1 MKKLF
6 TTLLA
11 VAAMSSSLMAESVSL
26 PYKSD
31 MFTDVSQMDEGW
43 TKANSGNRRALVWE
57 YDRDN
62 TGSALATP
70 GTKSAACHN
79 FDPDYEANCWMFSP
93 EVTLKAGGNYT
104 IGLWAKSK
112 GSDAENFKICYGSEA
127 SVAAMTSTILDCPDF
142 ENPDD
147 YVFKS
152 AKLVPTENMTVRF
165 GINCYSPANRN
176 VLSVTGFTV
185 SDENGNTDVTVH
197 PVQPSE
203 AAELPFTYDFT
214 SSADFAKNWTTGRGE
229 DSEVPGDWTVSEYSK
244 WVILDDYN
252 NKEKKENNW
261 LISQPLSFTEAGAY
275 ALKYTGLLNGKLEF
289 LIGTTAENLD
299 GYTSLGFK
307 EDASFSNDEEYTLP
321 FSVETPGE
329 YRIAV
334 RACADAHTSMGYRM
348 KSLNVRSD
356 KPVPALVSDL
366 TAMASPMD
374 ELEVNLTWTN
384 PAVDHLGNTLADITK
399 LELYRNGTMIKDDFS
414 NLTPNAFNA
423 WVDRPEAAGIYSYH
437 VVVYNANGCSDG
449 TPMEVS
455 AGFVGR
461 PTAELPY
468 SANSSEPADMTP
480 FTFVDGN
487 NDGTTW
493 KFIEGTSW
501 WYNETSVKLP
511 DGGTFD
517 DYLISPYLHLTPGY
531 YVFDYTVGCRFNSF
545 EAGYVTDRHNPAE
558 TFVKLNEFLNWE
570 EYSAPKGHTVFVVE
584 TEGDY
589 ALCIHAVGEVTNSS
603 YYTVDMSS
611 MSLEATQPL
620 PVGIKEVTASD
631 TPAAEG
637 FDVTL
642 AWTNPDVDN
651 AGKPLGEDAGLVITV
666 KRGEETIATL
676 SGAEFGPGMECSYT
690 DKGVAEGEYTYF
702 VQVGNANG
710 TSEDRP
716 VEVNLYVGPLLE
728 LPYSTEN
735 FSEWKTDED
744 AFYPW
749 TVNETTGFASWEA
762 MYGFSSYGIFSPY
775 LSLDP
780 DKQYE
785 VQATFTGNASQG
797 VAFISSAKIANE
809 AITKHHSFTIPEA
822 DKDHVFSAIVT
833 AADAAPEAL
842 ADETQDN
849 NEDARPQIAVPT
861 GKILLGFCNDGGGK
875 ITLKAFSIKEHVT
888 LGIDAVETEA
898 AEAPAEYYNL
908 QGIRVDN
915 PRSGIYILRQG
926 NKATKVIL

>member
-11 VAAMSSSLMAESVSL
+11 VAAVTSTAMAESVSL

-31 MFTDVSQMDEGW
+31 MYVDTGVMDEGW
-43 TKANSGNRRALVWE
+43 TNANAGNRRAEVWKF
-57 YDRDN
+57 DDTN
-62 TGSALATP
+62 TGDKLATP
-70 GTKSAACHN
+70 GTQSAAIKQY
-79 FDPDYEANCWMFSP
+79 DSDYDTNCWMFSP
-93 EVTLKAGGNYT
+93 AVTLKAGGKYT
-104 IGLWAKSK
+104 VGLWVKTKS
-112 GSDAENFKICYGSEA
+112 DPENLKLCYGESA
-127 SVAAMTSTILDCPDF
+127 SASAMTTEVFKLPNFTC
-142 ENPDD
+142 PDD
-147 YVFKS
+147 YAFQYGEIT
-152 AKLVPTENMTVRF
+152 PTENITVHF
-165 GINCYSPANRN
+165 GVNCYSTSAGFEI
-176 VLSVTGFTV
+176 SVTGFTI

-203 AAELPFTYDFT
+203 AAELPFSYDFT
-214 SSADFAKNWTTGRGE
+214 SSADFAKNWLTGRGE
-229 DSEVPGDWTVSEYSK
+229 DSEVPGDWKVNEYSK
-244 WVILDDYN
+244 WVVLDDYD
-252 NKEKKENNW
+252 NKGKKENNW

-275 ALKYTGLLNGKLEF
+275 ALKCKGLLYGKLEF
-289 LIGTTAENLD
+289 LIGTATENLD
-299 GYTSLGFK
+299 GYSSLGFK
-307 EDASFSNDEEYTLP
+307 EDASFDNDVEYTLP

-334 RACADAHTSMGYRM
+334 RACADAHSNMGYRI
-348 KSLNVRSD
+348 KSLSVRSD
-356 KPVPALVSDL
+356 KPVPALVKNLRVEANAKDQ
-366 TAMASPMD
+366 
-374 ELEVNLTWTN
+374 LEVLILWAN
-384 PAVDHLGNTLADITK
+384 PSEDHLGNNLGKITK
-399 LELYRNGTMIKDDFS
+399 IELYRNGTMVQDNFP
-414 NLTPNAFNA
+414 NLAPGMPN
-423 WVDRPEAAGIYSYH
+423 DYIDHPETAGVYSYH

-468 SANSSEPADMTP
+468 SADSSEPDDMAL

-493 KFIEGTSW
+493 QFVEGSSKW
-501 WYNETSVKLP
+501 WNETSVKLP

-531 YVFDYTVGCRFNSF
+531 YVFDYTVGCRYNSF

-570 EYSAPKGHTVFVVE
+570 GSSAPNGHTVFVVE

-589 ALCIHAVGEVTNSS
+589 ALCIHAIGEVTNSA
-603 YYTVDMSS
+603 YYTVDMAD
-611 MSLEATQPL
+611 MALEATQLL
-620 PVGIKEVTASD
+620 PVGIKEVSASD
-631 TPAAEG
+631 APAAEG
-637 FDVTL
+637 YDVTL
-642 AWTNPDVDN
+642 TWTNPSLDN

-702 VQVGNANG
+702 VHVGNANG
-710 TSEDRP
+710 FSEDRP

-728 LPYSTEN
+728 IPYSTDN
-735 FSEWKTDED
+735 FSAWKFDD
-744 AFYPW
+744 SSYYCW
-749 TVNETTGFASWEA
+749 RVNETTGYASWSA
-762 MYGFSSYGIFSPY
+762 FYGWNKYSIFTPY

-785 VQATFTGNASQG
+785 IEATLAGDASQG
-797 VAFISSAKIANE
+797 VGFVSSTRVSDGAA
-809 AITKHHSFTIPEA
+809 TMHHSFTIPEA

-833 AADAAPEAL
+833 AADVAPEAL
-842 ADETQDN
+842 ADETQDSAEN
-849 NEDARPQIAVPT
+849 TLPQIAVPT
-861 GKILLGFCNDGGGK
+861 GKILLGFCNNGSGN
-875 ITLKAFSIKEHVT
+875 ITLKSFSIKEHVT

-898 AEAPAEYYNL
+898 AEAPAEYYTL
-908 QGIRVDN
+908 QGIRVDK